1 MRELHRQRRS
11 LRHARALPSRQWA
24 ISRYARANDRFRRYG
39 TPPCK
44 IVVNAALSR
53 LPPDTTAHTREY
65 S

>member
-1 MRELHRQRRS
+1 MASVLADGKLFTPLARVALR
-11 LRHARALPSRQWA
+11 RHARV
-24 ISRYARANDRFRRYG
+24 NDRRRYG

-44 IVVNAALSR
+44 IVLNAALSR